1 MTRMRR
7 HRGRLQD
14 ASRRAVPFCARPDLS
29 LSRHEGKREGICH
42 MGHLVRWHLL
52 RSVVEVVSGG
62 NSTFKCEV
70 VALGISSGLWMS
82 VLVPGARL
90 QPQGVMGVVLGIHGC
105 GRHIVNVPCPCTVD
119 LDSYEYC
126 LLVSSR
132 TLKHLYCCSIV
143 VYPPCSGI

>member
-29 LSRHEGKREGICH
+29 LSRHEGERGGICH

-62 NSTFKCEV
+62 NSSFKCEV

-82 VLVPGARL
+82 VLVLGARL
-90 QPQGVMGVVLGIHGC
+90 QPQGGN
-105 GRHIVNVPCPCTVD
+105 GRGPW
-119 LDSYEYC
+119 DSWLWSTY
-126 LLVSSR
+126 R
-132 TLKHLYCCSIV
+132 QRAIPLYCRSGLV
-143 VYPPCSGI
+143 PSSPCFFQYIETSVLL